1 MKRLSYLTYCF
12 AAFFLALTI
21 FTVAVFHTSYSD
33 QYDHGHSFSL
43 FSVNSNLAFAFED
56 TPLEN
61 GRHIDNDPINAL
73 SVAITEISFPFSF
86 SPSSSSHSVS
96 TLTSISPSYVAAT
109 QLQYEQQNQYQQQP
123 QQQQPQQQQQ
133 HRDVTSGI
141 AQPSM
146 MVTSA
151 AAPVTPPSLT
161 SPPPTATP
169 PPTLNI
175 PADTYVEAV
184 SSAGARVN
192 YAVSAAAVASGENQ
206 HQQQQKQQQL
216 LQKQQLI
223 PISASCSPPSGS
235 IFPIGTTTVTC
246 TATDNGKSV
255 TKSFKIVVRDTTPPL
270 LTFPANNL
278 VAKAESRMTTAVSY
292 STHVSASDN
301 VDGRV
306 TPVCSPPSGSIF
318 PIGTST
324 VTCTATDR
332 HGNSATG
339 SFDTAIRYP
348 VFGGFLEPISS
359 EGTTTF
365 QLGNTIPIRLELK
378 WPDGKPISDA
388 KVQIYNAKISDRIIG
403 ANPDSTSVSTSS
415 PGGTLTPT
423 SGNYFMYDSSSGR
436 YVFNLGTKHL
446 SPGTWQIK
454 VILDDGGTH
463 TANISLVG

>member
-1 MKRLSYLTYCF
+1 
-12 AAFFLALTI
+12 
-21 FTVAVFHTSYSD
+21 VV
-33 QYDHGHSFSL
+33 
-43 FSVNSNLAFAFED
+43 
-56 TPLEN
+56 
-61 GRHIDNDPINAL
+61 
-73 SVAITEISFPFSF
+73 
-86 SPSSSSHSVS
+86 
-96 TLTSISPSYVAAT
+96 AT
-109 QLQYEQQNQYQQQP
+109 QSQYEQQYQYQQQ
-123 QQQQPQQQQQ
+123 QQQRQQ

-146 MVTSA
+146 KATSA

-161 SPPPTATP
+161 LPPPIATP
-169 PPTLNI
+169 PPALNI

-192 YAVSAAAVASGENQ
+192 YAVSAAAVTYGDHQ

-216 LQKQQLI
+216 LQKRQLI

-235 IFPIGTTTVTC
+235 IFSIGTSTVTC

-278 VAKAESRMTTAVSY
+278 VAKAESRMTTALSY
-292 STHVSASDN
+292 SAHVLASDN

-306 TPVCSPPSGSIF
+306 TPVCSPPSGSTF

-324 VTCTATDR
+324 ITCTAADR

-339 SFDTAIRYP
+339 SFDIAIRYP
-348 VFGGFLEPISS
+348 VFGGFLEPVSS

-365 QLGNTIPIRLELK
+365 QLGNTIPIRFELK
-378 WPDGKPISDA
+378 WPDGQPVSDA

-403 ANPDSTSVSTSS
+403 ANSDSTSVSTSS
-415 PGGTLTPT
+415 SGSTLPPT

-454 VILDDGGTH
+454 IILDDGGTH
-463 TANISLVG
+463 TASISLVD